1 MKAAMT
7 FFTFFCLLLVSCVW
21 NNDSKKSLVVL
32 INTLPVQQRYLRD
45 EVIGGFEKLYKCKI
59 HFLNYQT
66 NENLINLLAA
76 DSANTRIALVSVP
89 FDMARD
95 LASSNKITP
104 LDDIVS
110 ESVFQFDSEMYF
122 ENFLKFGEID
132 GKYYYLPHKV
142 EVPVLFYLK
151 SKVSDALSKY
161 LKYQKEIDVVLKA
174 ANGFGLPNGYILE
187 ENPNEWDLYDI
198 FVVGYIFANEEYE
211 NGKDG
216 RIFSQNIFFT
226 SKDNRRVADYA
237 SALGADG
244 EDFQNLS
251 GEGLEEMRLWKQYFM
266 ENNIFNKMSYS
277 RDVSPL
283 ESYLAIRNGDIF
295 MAYFVQNDCFNVV
308 EGTDESRMFP
318 YISDVSDVGVAL
330 VPSAVS
336 FTLDKNGNL
345 TNAGRRIS
353 EINGFVWGIPE
364 NAKEKDL
371 AYLLIQY
378 LNNRN
383 HNTKESVRFG
393 DIPVRQDVLTNLQNI
408 YDERWLGEGYA
419 SAIYQIANL
428 FNTETEKER

>member
-1 MKAAMT
+1 MKAIM
-7 FFTFFCLLLVSCVW
+7 TFFCLLLVSCVW
-21 NNDSKKSLVVL
+21 NNDSKPSLVVL
-32 INTLPVQQRYLRD
+32 INTLPVQQRYIRD
-45 EVIGGFEKLYKCKI
+45 EIIGGFEKLYNCKV
-59 HFLNYQT
+59 HFHNYKT
-66 NENLINLLAA
+66 NENLMELLAA
-76 DSANTRIALVSVP
+76 DSVNTRITLVSVP
-89 FDMARD
+89 LE
-95 LASSNKITP
+95 LAHTLAASDKITP

-110 ESVFQFDSEMYF
+110 ESVLQFDMEIYF
-122 ENFLKFGEID
+122 ENFLKYGKID

-161 LKYQKEIDVVLKA
+161 LKYQKEIDIVLKA

-198 FVVGYIFANEEYE
+198 FVVGYILANEEYE
-211 NGKDG
+211 NRKDG

-226 SKDNRRVADYA
+226 SKDNKRIADYA
-237 SALGADG
+237 LAFGDNGKDL
-244 EDFQNLS
+244 QNLQE
-251 GEGLEEMRLWKQYFM
+251 EGVEEMRLWKKYFM

-277 RDVSPL
+277 GDVSPL

-353 EINGFVWGIPE
+353 AINGFVWGIPK
-364 NAKEKDL
+364 NAKEKNL

-393 DIPVRQDVLTNLQNI
+393 DIPVRQDVLMNLQNI

-419 SAIYQIANL
+419 SAVYQIVNF